1 MSEVHAPSGRLAG
14 VTVPLFS
21 LRSHRS
27 WGIGEI
33 ADLPAFGQWVR
44 DAGIR
49 LVQLLPL
56 GEISGN
62 ETSPY
67 AALTAFGIDPMYIA
81 LADVADV
88 GPTSPDVVRALGG
101 ASGALLLARAQ
112 ASRSI
117 DYEAVRTLKRQA
129 LLFGFQRFTQLDMQR
144 STPRAAAFHAF
155 CEQSREWLDDYAL
168 FRALKD
174 EHGGVAWWDWGPA
187 LKRRD
192 PGALAEARAGKQQ
205 DILYYA
211 YVQWLAHTQWAE
223 ARTRLA
229 AIGVEVM
236 GDLPF
241 IVGRDSADVWANQGE
256 FRGDASVGAPP
267 DPFNADGQD
276 WGLPPYHWDRM
287 RLNDFAWLRRRVR
300 YTGSLYDR
308 FRIDHLVGF
317 YRTYIRPLGGLADV
331 PPGAAGKLVPG
342 AFDPATPDAQLEHG
356 ERVITAMSEAA
367 QQAGAT
373 LIAEDLGAVPDF
385 VRQSLT
391 HLRVPG
397 YKVLIWEK
405 QGDVFRDPSGYPPL
419 SVACFGTHDTDPVA
433 VWWEGLDKEERDAVK
448 KIPLLVP
455 HSKELGPA
463 FTAEVHRALVD
474 VLNAAGSE
482 LVLFLLQDMLGT
494 RERINTPATT
504 GQHNWS
510 YRIPASVDELRRDPY
525 ASQVMAMVRHSIE
538 KNGRA

>member
-1 MSEVHAPSGRLAG
+1 MSEAHAPSRRLAG

-33 ADLPAFGQWVR
+33 ADLPEFGQWVR

-49 LVQLLPL
+49 LIQILPL

-81 LADVADV
+81 LADVADL
-88 GPTSPDVVRALGG
+88 GPDVTSALGG
-101 ASGALLLARAQ
+101 ASGALLLSRAK
-112 ASRSI
+112 ASAAI

-129 LLFGFQRFTQLDMQR
+129 LRFGFERFTHHDLPR
-144 STPRAAAFHAF
+144 STPRAAAFQAF
-155 CEQSREWLDDYAL
+155 REQSREWLDDYAL

-174 EHGGVAWWDWGPA
+174 EHGGVAWWEWDEA
-187 LKRRD
+187 LQRRD
-192 PGALAEARAGKQQ
+192 PDALAEARSRTEQ
-205 DILYYA
+205 DALYYA
-211 YVQWLAHTQWAE
+211 YAQWLAHSQWYE

-241 IVGRDSADVWANQGE
+241 MVGRDSADVWANQSE
-256 FRGDASVGAPP
+256 FRDDASVGAPP
-267 DPFNADGQD
+267 DPFNDEGQE

-287 RLNDFAWLRRRVR
+287 RKNDFTWLRRRVR

-317 YRTYIRPLGGLADV
+317 YRTYIRPRAALVG
-331 PPGAAGKLVPG
+331 PPGKLAPG
-342 AFDPATPDAQLEHG
+342 VFDPATPEAQLEHG
-356 ERVITAMSEAA
+356 ERVITAMTEAA

-385 VRQSLT
+385 VRKSLT
-391 HLRVPG
+391 RLRVPG

-405 QGDVFRDPSGYPPL
+405 DANVFRDPLTYPAV
-419 SVACFGTHDTDPVA
+419 SVACFGTHDTAPVA
-433 VWWEGLDKEERDAVK
+433 IWWEGLDNEARAAVK

-463 FTAEVHRALVD
+463 FTPLVHRALVD
-474 VLNAAGSE
+474 VLNASASE
-482 LVLFLLQDMLGT
+482 LVLFLIQDVLGT

-504 GQHNWS
+504 GSHNWS
-510 YRIPASVDELRRDPY
+510 YRLPGTVDELRRDRY
-525 ASQVMAMVRHSIE
+525 ATQVVTMVRQSIE
-538 KNGRA
+538 KNRRA